1 MREQWP
7 WPRQFALECGVAN
20 GSMGKPKI
28 HNQGVNAQIG
38 FWFDR
43 RGDGGH
49 TAPERSAPEKLT
61 PGPAGGR
68 LGTAEGDRRHCRW
81 HARMTAQQYLSIRSA
96 GHIDRIDEAVLVDR
110 IEVLVDRI
118 DEAVLVDVRLW
129 STDLRSSVR
138 VLTRQCYPKTIR
150 GCGREPRLRRPQRE
164 ADARIRPAELRCGLR
179 RDRLRRGVLDV
190 SGG

>member
-1 MREQWP
+1 
-7 WPRQFALECGVAN
+7 
-20 GSMGKPKI
+20 MGKPKI
-28 HNQGVNAQIG
+28 HNQGVSNKEYRNAQIG

-110 IEVLVDRI
+110 IDEAVLVDRI
-118 DEAVLVDVRLW
+118 DEAVLVDVHGLEEQCSCTDEAVLPEDDSWVWARAETTAAPTGSRRADTSRRAALRT
-129 STDLRSSVR
+129 STGSIKERS
-138 VLTRQCYPKTIR
+138 T
-150 GCGREPRLRRPQRE
+150 
-164 ADARIRPAELRCGLR
+164 
-179 RDRLRRGVLDV
+179 
-190 SGG
+190 